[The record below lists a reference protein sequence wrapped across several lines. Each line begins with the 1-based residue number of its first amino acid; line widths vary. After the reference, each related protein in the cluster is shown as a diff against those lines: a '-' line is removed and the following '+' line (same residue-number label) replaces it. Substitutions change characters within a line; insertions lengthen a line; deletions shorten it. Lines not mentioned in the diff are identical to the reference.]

1 MIKTVKR
8 VSLIVMSLALT
19 LMLSN
24 MAFADERTEAVN
36 VDRPYVIINGT
47 HIVYEGENFES
58 PETGEYFRWDNSRG
72 IDKFFSFK
80 IRYSVQSSNFR
91 VNSSKVLIASDA
103 HIENSSGRKLYGYN
117 GHSYTVSIGGWYSR
131 DLKFAVG
138 GNEAGTVSGLTKGGQ
153 YRVSIYNSDSLGEDK
168 YLVGEGTVSTVED

>member
-1 MIKTVKR
+1 MSINISYASEFDKTISENR
-8 VSLIVMSLALT
+8 
-19 LMLSN
+19 
-24 MAFADERTEAVN
+24 D
-36 VDRPYVIINGT
+36 YVIINGK
-47 HIVYEGENFES
+47 HIVYEGENFEDPS
-58 PETGEYFRWDNSRG
+58 TGEYFRWDNSRG